1 MATENQRE
9 TPNKRVLIFTS
20 CALVTLLL
28 LVCLPVGGVGYLL
41 WSIWDS
47 ETKGPY
53 FNSTSPADL
62 DGDGDLDMVV
72 FTLREEAES
81 ILWGGFA
88 LYFNRG
94 DGQFDYFQPDM
105 PPVLYISGDSGDL
118 DGDGDV
124 DILLLSPGALFL
136 LRNQGG
142 ELQGV
147 EGQFQVDG
155 EIHPEF
161 DTGTPGLLRLADLD
175 SDGLPDAFIGGCC
188 GMQVGWADGS
198 ETYLQPVSWN
208 WLNSAET
215 GNIAMRQFPFLDD
228 VHLRDAALGDLDGDG
243 HPDAWAAVQAPRRVG
258 GGELADRVLLND
270 GAGSLFDSGQRLFT
284 GGSRAVALGDI
295 DGDGDLDALT
305 GGEQGLIVWIN
316 QAGAQGGRAGVF
328 APSGQ
333 TLPGEPVRRLFMEDL
348 DGDGDLDALVAGVE
362 SARLWW
368 NDGQGGF
375 TNDNQ
380 RLDYLER
387 QGVGLGDFNGDG
399 ALDFFAGASQ
409 NRYQLWWNDGQGQF
423 EAAP

>member
-142 ELQGV
+142 ELQGWKANSRW
-147 EGQFQVDG
+147 
-155 EIHPEF
+155 
-161 DTGTPGLLRLADLD
+161 TARSTRNSTP
-175 SDGLPDAFIGGCC
+175 
-188 GMQVGWADGS
+188 
-198 ETYLQPVSWN
+198 
-208 WLNSAET
+208 
-215 GNIAMRQFPFLDD
+215 
-228 VHLRDAALGDLDGDG
+228 VHLVCSGWPTWTAMGCRMPSSAA
-243 HPDAWAAVQAPRRVG
+243 AAACRS
-258 GGELADRVLLND
+258 
-270 GAGSLFDSGQRLFT
+270 AGRMAARPTCSRYPGT
-284 GGSRAVALGDI
+284 G
-295 DGDGDLDALT
+295 
-305 GGEQGLIVWIN
+305 
-316 QAGAQGGRAGVF
+316 
-328 APSGQ
+328 
-333 TLPGEPVRRLFMEDL
+333 
-348 DGDGDLDALVAGVE
+348 
-362 SARLWW
+362 
-368 NDGQGGF
+368 
-375 TNDNQ
+375 
-380 RLDYLER
+380 
-387 QGVGLGDFNGDG
+387 
-399 ALDFFAGASQ
+399 
-409 NRYQLWWNDGQGQF
+409 
-423 EAAP
+423 